1 MIRNFILPEILLS
14 FAIVVSL
21 SSALP
26 TAEAAGQT
34 VNAYDIQAMRKL
46 NPRQPAPIDIDQER
60 VTAVGIQ
67 LLAGKHI
74 RLYSDLRDPA
84 KLKELVAIFD
94 AAAPLWCKYFD
105 VDYSKTKPWV
115 MSGFAMVDRE
125 RFKRAGLLPPE
136 IIKFQS
142 GLHRGHEMW
151 FDLQKDVYYTRHL
164 MLHEGTHAFMQWIL
178 GGFGSPWYSEGMA
191 EMLAVHR
198 WENEKLE
205 LNYRLRDRSESV
217 GWGRVKIIRDEYAD
231 KNAMKLDEVVAIDG
245 ALFGSENR
253 CYAWSW
259 AACKFFS
266 EHTETKDA
274 FRELAS
280 NVSNTDFSARFL
292 AAINR
297 QRKQIDRDWHAY
309 LNEIDYGYL
318 VASGIMREAAGS
330 NQNTF
335 TIDSR
340 YGWQDTGVA
349 VQAGDRFLV
358 TASGRFQ
365 VAKKV
370 HDGKPKIWPCES
382 HGITID
388 YYRGRPLGM
397 LIAGVDTGNG
407 TATGLVKPVSVGAS
421 KEITFKKSGT
431 LCLRI
436 NESPAH
442 LDDNRGSLE
451 VMVEKK

>member
-1 MIRNFILPEILLS
+1 MTRKFIPSAILLS
-14 FAIVVSL
+14 FAIVVLL
-21 SSALP
+21 SSAFP
-26 TAEAAGQT
+26 VAGQ
-34 VNAYDIQAMRKL
+34 DIQAMRKL
-46 NPRQPAPIDIDQER
+46 NPRQPAPIDINPER
-60 VTAVGIQ
+60 VTAAGIQ
-67 LLAGKHI
+67 IFAGKHI

-84 KLKELVAIFD
+84 KLKELIAIFD
-94 AAAPLWCKYFD
+94 AAAPLWCKYFEID
-105 VDYSKTKPWV
+105 SAKTKPWV

-125 RFKRAGLLPPE
+125 RFKKAGLLPPE

-151 FDLQKDVYYTRHL
+151 FDLQKDDYYTRHL

-198 WENEKLE
+198 WENDKLE

-217 GWGRVKIIRDEYAD
+217 GWGRIKIIRDEYAD

-245 ALFGSENR
+245 ALFGSSNR
-253 CYAWSW
+253 LYAWSW

-266 EHTETKDA
+266 EHAETKDA
-274 FRELAS
+274 FRELTS
-280 NVSNTDFSARFL
+280 KVSDTDFSARFL
-292 AAINR
+292 AAIDK
-297 QRKQIDRDWHAY
+297 QRKSIDRDWHAY
-309 LNEIDYGYL
+309 LNEMDFGYS
-318 VASGIMREAAGS
+318 VAAGILREAKAGS
-330 NQNTF
+330 EPNGF
-335 TIDSR
+335 TIDSQ
-340 YGWQDTGVA
+340 YGWQDTGIA
-349 VQAGDRFLV
+349 VQAGDRFYI

-365 VAKKV
+365 VAKKT
-370 HDGKPKIWPCES
+370 HDGKSETWPCES

-407 TATGLVKPVSVGAS
+407 TAVGLVKPIGVGAS

-436 NESPAH
+436 NESPAQ
-442 LDDNRGSLE
+442 LDDNKGSLE
-451 VMVEKK
+451 VVVEKK